1 LTKLRT
7 FLYDEIENV
16 FVGGNNMSVTIKDIA
31 KRAGVSITT
40 VSRALNGYPDIH
52 PRTRERVLRIA
63 DEMNFRPSAVARS
76 LVMKKSKTIG
86 LIISELT
93 CSSSSHHFIFDIIRG
108 VHDQAALMGYDVILS
123 ATSPHKQQEISY
135 MELCTRRQLDG
146 VLLMGVRTDD
156 RYLQEVLD
164 ASVPCMLIDVPLV
177 SKTCGHVMVDN
188 VRGARMAVQH
198 LVDLGHRRIG
208 MINGHQQ
215 AYVSFDRLKGYR
227 QALEENGLTF
237 DPDQV
242 FDGNFEEDSGIEG
255 VSRLLSRFP
264 DMTALFCAS
273 DMMAVGAI
281 RALHQWGK
289 RVPDDVA
296 VVGYDD
302 IDLVR
307 YIQPPLTTIHQP
319 RYQMGTKASEL
330 LIHLLSGGK
339 GETVVLE
346 PQLIVRESTKR

>member
-1 LTKLRT
+1 
-7 FLYDEIENV
+7 
-16 FVGGNNMSVTIKDIA
+16 
-31 KRAGVSITT
+31 
-40 VSRALNGYPDIH
+40 
-52 PRTRERVLRIA
+52 
-63 DEMNFRPSAVARS
+63 
-76 LVMKKSKTIG
+76 
-86 LIISELT
+86 
-93 CSSSSHHFIFDIIRG
+93 
-108 VHDQAALMGYDVILS
+108 
-123 ATSPHKQQEISY
+123 